1 MAASD
6 GPTLFDEKEG
16 SEVFGGTE
24 NPSALS
30 TVVPL
35 VQCRDGAYSVS
46 PEAIAL
52 LETLGDEPV
61 ASVAVAGL
69 YRTGKSFLLNRLLR
83 TRAFETSS
91 AVSSC
96 TKGIIL
102 AIDRTGPHPILV
114 LDTEGLGAT
123 DTSSDNHDAR
133 IFALALLLSSEFIYN
148 SLGKVDE
155 TALGQLGLVLNLAEQ
170 LVDDSDPPCW
180 NLTWIVRDFT
190 LELIHPET
198 KEMMTPTEYLT
209 MALTIQGG
217 LDAAKNKTRS
227 TIQRLFDRRECITC
241 PRPAHDELL
250 GKLGDLDDSDLN
262 PKFVAGVDAV
272 RDRMKSAA
280 PMKAGGRDLTGAL
293 FGSLVAQY
301 CEAINGGRL
310 PSVSDAWEAVVEREN
325 RAAADRV
332 FSEFQALCE
341 RRRLDPPMALQSA
354 LLDGIEEAMTQYQHL
369 ALDRDHQPA
378 RDELRNRLGAHQTQV
393 CTAAVSTYALR
404 IKEEAEALSRPPA
417 ASLVELRSR
426 FEKASA
432 ESNHPQE
439 WQGAAFSGMW
449 DAVERFSS
457 KRESEHAHLSTQLAE
472 AKLATER
479 AQGAAVRERMEIEE
493 EARKSIEAADLRV
506 TEITSE
512 LEVSQRNERLAKD
525 SSAEASAALSDET
538 ARADSALR
546 ELEEVRAM
554 LDEARAKPNTPPPPP
569 EIDTAA
575 LEMAEAAAA
584 EASDK
589 LRRAEAKMEE
599 DAVRLLALEAEVEE
613 LNATRAERDDLKD
626 RIRSHAEELARASA
640 AADELERRSTE
651 EAERTRKE
659 SEDAVSEMQAL
670 LRKERERGK
679 RQREA
684 LVASADAAANS
695 SAEALRQAQEETEQ
709 TRCAMERDQ
718 QKHREEI
725 RSLQAAVS
733 AKDSEIERYAS
744 NLREQATTAAAAR
757 REIMERHERATSQ
770 SLQRERETNATHAEL
785 VKQLTD
791 GARESERRAATV
803 EARLEVS
810 ERRREALETELT
822 ELQQRLT
829 GGQQATADRAA
840 LRRELEAVR
849 AMKDDVE
856 SRLAE
861 ARRESSDAVQARR
874 SLEQRHR
881 SEMSNLKVTYERQIA
896 NLEDR
901 LEDLQQQ

>member
-1 MAASD
+1 
-6 GPTLFDEKEG
+6 
-16 SEVFGGTE
+16 
-24 NPSALS
+24 
-30 TVVPL
+30 
-35 VQCRDGAYSVS
+35 
-46 PEAIAL
+46 
-52 LETLGDEPV
+52 
-61 ASVAVAGL
+61 
-69 YRTGKSFLLNRLLR
+69 
-83 TRAFETSS
+83 
-91 AVSSC
+91 
-96 TKGIIL
+96 
-102 AIDRTGPHPILV
+102 
-114 LDTEGLGAT
+114 
-123 DTSSDNHDAR
+123 
-133 IFALALLLSSEFIYN
+133 
-148 SLGKVDE
+148 
-155 TALGQLGLVLNLAEQ
+155 
-170 LVDDSDPPCW
+170 
-180 NLTWIVRDFT
+180 
-190 LELIHPET
+190 
-198 KEMMTPTEYLT
+198 
-209 MALTIQGG
+209 
-217 LDAAKNKTRS
+217 
-227 TIQRLFDRRECITC
+227 
-241 PRPAHDELL
+241 
-250 GKLGDLDDSDLN
+250 
-262 PKFVAGVDAV
+262 
-272 RDRMKSAA
+272 MKSAA

-332 FSEFQALCE
+332 FLEFQALCE

-457 KRESEHAHLSTQLAE
+457 KRESEHLSTQLAE

-479 AQGAAVRERMEIEE
+479 AQGAAVQERMEIEE
-493 EARKSIEAADLRV
+493 EAKEVDRGRRSQGHGNHVGAGSIP
-506 TEITSE
+506 TERATC
-512 LEVSQRNERLAKD
+512 QGQ
-525 SSAEASAALSDET
+525 LS
-538 ARADSALR
+538 RGLGRALR
-546 ELEEVRAM
+546 RDRARRFCPPRTQGGSG
-554 LDEARAKPNTPPPPP
+554 DAGRGPREAEHTAAPP

-640 AADELERRSTE
+640 AADELERRSSE
-651 EAERTRKE
+651 EAERTEKSPKTPCLRCRPSFARNANGASGNARRWLPRPTPRPTHRQKLSGKPRRRPNRPVARWRETSKSTGRK
-659 SEDAVSEMQAL
+659 SGPYG
-670 LRKERERGK
+670 LRRLGEGFRDRTIRLEPARAGHDGGRRTKGDHGAPRACHLPEPPARARYERHPRRAG
-679 RQREA
+679 
-684 LVASADAAANS
+684 
-695 SAEALRQAQEETEQ
+695 
-709 TRCAMERDQ
+709 
-718 QKHREEI
+718 
-725 RSLQAAVS
+725 QAAH
-733 AKDSEIERYAS
+733 
-744 NLREQATTAAAAR
+744 R
-757 REIMERHERATSQ
+757 RSSRIGATSG
-770 SLQRERETNATHAEL
+770 H
-785 VKQLTD
+785 
-791 GARESERRAATV
+791 RRS
-803 EARLEVS
+803 EARGFGAAQ
-810 ERRREALETELT
+810 EALETELT

-881 SEMSNLKVTYERQIA
+881 SEMSSLKVTYERQIA